1 MRVTESFKYFNY
13 QNNQQKVKSNLND
26 VLEQLSS
33 GQKIKFGNE
42 DPTAFINTLRLDQ
55 EINTLK
61 QTTSNMNSAQ
71 KFANHTDT
79 ALNDM
84 TKTMDRFKNRL
95 IYAANEE
102 HSHTSFGAIATELKS
117 LKDHMMNLSNTSVN
131 GEHLFGGS
139 AVSQK
144 PIKEDGTYVGNDKKM
159 SALTGSNI
167 KSAYNIPGSE
177 LFLGQDEDYSKKI
190 TSNVVLHNQAELHPN
205 VMNAGEEAND
215 DSKENYITA
224 GDTIRELVGD
234 DDNDTTPENHSFY
247 VSGTKSSGE
256 TFKERIDVDTDITVG
271 SLLEKIGQAYGN
283 TSSNKVVDVGLN
295 KGRIEIEDLQ
305 QGSSKLDFHMVSSSQ
320 SEPDIKTLINSGAD
334 IKQYVKS
341 PYPMAPTLESVS
353 ASQDKYKP
361 ENFALNTQ
369 LRNSDGAA
377 GPNTDLSDIFPQD
390 ATQIALN
397 GTDTAGA
404 GASGTVGIAGNTV
417 SDLLDE
423 IENQFGDV
431 EARIGDS
438 GQIHVTDNTDGGNF
452 TLNMETQDG
461 GGTAVE
467 GFQNSY
473 ASMQTAGFEKKDNTL
488 TSNVAQVISANNEFA
503 TESTKL
509 SEVAS
514 NGDVEGTSFDLDY
527 TEIGGV
533 DRSARIIFDPSGV
546 EVERDDGTTFSVR
559 SHDGSNT
566 SPNDMT
572 YKQLQD
578 TVGMLMTDEIPT
590 GAGDYFD
597 RVDDADS
604 KADVFINDSGQLSIK
619 DKTTTDTQMRFS
631 MYQDDENDFSA
642 TPKEGS
648 KLSFMSNN
656 ALTVDD
662 VHVDMFKVLDDAIE
676 AVENGFQRP
685 DGSDEEMSRSVGIQN
700 LLDQV
705 DHIHD
710 HTVRKHTEI
719 GAVSQSFDY
728 QISRNETLEVHT
740 QTLRSETIDVD
751 YGEAAMKLQQLQ
763 LNYQAM
769 ASSVARVQQLS
780 LVNYL

>member
-1 MRVTESFKYFNY
+1 DTGGTAAASATV
-13 QNNQQKVKSNLND
+13 
-26 VLEQLSS
+26 
-33 GQKIKFGNE
+33 
-42 DPTAFINTLRLDQ
+42 PT
-55 EINTLK
+55 
-61 QTTSNMNSAQ
+61 
-71 KFANHTDT
+71 
-79 ALNDM
+79 
-84 TKTMDRFKNRL
+84 
-95 IYAANEE
+95 
-102 HSHTSFGAIATELKS
+102 
-117 LKDHMMNLSNTSVN
+117 
-131 GEHLFGGS
+131 
-139 AVSQK
+139 
-144 PIKEDGTYVGNDKKM
+144 
-159 SALTGSNI
+159 
-167 KSAYNIPGSE
+167 
-177 LFLGQDEDYSKKI
+177 
-190 TSNVVLHNQAELHPN
+190 
-205 VMNAGEEAND
+205 
-215 DSKENYITA
+215 
-224 GDTIRELVGD
+224 
-234 DDNDTTPENHSFY
+234 
-247 VSGTKSSGE
+247 
-256 TFKERIDVDTDITVG
+256 
-271 SLLEKIGQAYGN
+271 
-283 TSSNKVVDVGLN
+283 
-295 KGRIEIEDLQ
+295 
-305 QGSSKLDFHMVSSSQ
+305 
-320 SEPDIKTLINSGAD
+320 
-334 IKQYVKS
+334 
-341 PYPMAPTLESVS
+341 
-353 ASQDKYKP
+353 
-361 ENFALNTQ
+361 
-369 LRNSDGAA
+369 
-377 GPNTDLSDIFPQD
+377 
-390 ATQIALN
+390 
-397 GTDTAGA
+397 
-404 GASGTVGIAGNTV
+404 AGNTV

-431 EARIGDS
+431 EARISDS
-438 GQIHVTDNTDGGNF
+438 GQIKITDNTQAGNF

-473 ASMQTAGFEKKDNTL
+473 TSMQTAGFEKKDNTL
-488 TSNVAQVISANNEFA
+488 TSNVAQVINANNEFA

-514 NGDVEGTSFDLDY
+514 NGDIEGTTFDLDY
-527 TEIGGV
+527 TDIGGT
-533 DRSARIIFDPSGV
+533 DRSARIDFDAGGVKVQDDSGA
-546 EVERDDGTTFSVR
+546 TIFSVL

-578 TVGMLMTDEIPT
+578 AIGMLVTDNIP
-590 GAGDYFD
+590 ADND
-597 RVDDADS
+597 RAEYLSNS
-604 KADVFINDSGQLSIK
+604 KTAENQADVFINDSGQLSIK

-631 MYQDDENDFSA
+631 MYQNDQYDFSG

-685 DGSDEEMSRSVGIQN
+685 DGSKDEMSRSVGIQN